1 MSIYD
6 PNMIARARLDWIQQL
21 ESSSLL
27 VPLSKVP
34 SVPANIFNRVR
45 SEDVVRCLVRIT
57 LHLEASI
64 EHRGCRQEDV
74 YVVSVVVKF
83 LPLVHD
89 DLQLRP
95 VIR

>member
-34 SVPANIFNRVR
+34 SVPANIFNRV
-45 SEDVVRCLVRIT
+45 
-57 LHLEASI
+57 
-64 EHRGCRQEDV
+64 
-74 YVVSVVVKF
+74 
-83 LPLVHD
+83 
-89 DLQLRP
+89 
-95 VIR
+95 